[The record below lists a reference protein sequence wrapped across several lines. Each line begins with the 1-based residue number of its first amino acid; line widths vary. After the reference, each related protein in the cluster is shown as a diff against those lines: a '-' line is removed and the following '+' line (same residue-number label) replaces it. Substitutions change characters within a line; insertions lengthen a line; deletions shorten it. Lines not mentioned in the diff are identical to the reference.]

1 MDRKTEHS
9 AVGKA
14 IARVRHERGMTQAGL
29 AHAAGINPS
38 TLALIETGKRGA
50 NVGTLLAIAQ
60 GLEVDAGELLPKAD
74 ASLQAARSPS
84 TAQRGLPLE
93 DFEEAIGHLGLGALG
108 DLGRELMREHR
119 EAIDARDY
127 ERAADLYHRRGILW
141 ERIQELDPPLC
152 TITIRTDGPPSVTF
166 YRDPSEEELAELK
179 AKYGEFEVVRDLVP
193 AV

>member
-1 MDRKTEHS
+1 MDRKTEHI

-50 NVGTLLAIAQ
+50 NVGTLLEIAR

-74 ASLQAARSPS
+74 ASLQAASS

-93 DFEEAIGHLGLGALG
+93 EFEDAIEDLGLGALK
-108 DLGRELMREHR
+108 DLGHELMRQHR
-119 EAIDARDY
+119 EAIESRDL
-127 ERAADLYHRRGILW
+127 ERAGDLYQRRLALW
-141 ERIQELDPPLC
+141 QRIQELDPPAYE
-152 TITIRTDGPPSVTF
+152 ITVRAGGSTSVTF